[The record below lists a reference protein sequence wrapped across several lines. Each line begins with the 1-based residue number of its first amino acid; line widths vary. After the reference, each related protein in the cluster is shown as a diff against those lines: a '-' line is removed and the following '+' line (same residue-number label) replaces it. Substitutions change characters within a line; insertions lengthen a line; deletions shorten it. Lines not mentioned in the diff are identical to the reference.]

1 MKVLIYAS
9 PANSQYDEYINGM
22 YDEVKK
28 LGYDHVN
35 DEVKTHKIRDI
46 LNAASAGQKY
56 SQEEYNQSITT
67 LVDDINKA
75 EICIFEVSFQSLG
88 AGYLVDKSLDYS
100 KPTIVLYLEGH
111 KPHILSVVDDEKL
124 VVRSYNEKN
133 YKKVLKEALNF
144 AREKRDKRFNFF
156 LSPKLLNYLEQA
168 SNSRGITKSKLL
180 RDMIVHHM
188 RENSDTK
195 E

>member
-1 MKVLIYAS
+1 MKVLLYAS

-35 DEVKTHKIRDI
+35 DEVKTHVIRDI
-46 LNAASAGQKY
+46 LNAASTGQKF
-56 SQEEYNQSITT
+56 SQEGYNQAITA
-67 LVDDINKA
+67 LVDDINRA

-88 AGYLVDKSLDYS
+88 AGYLIDKSLDYS

-124 VVRSYNEKN
+124 IIRSYNEKN
-133 YKKVLKEALNF
+133 YKKVVRDALAF

-168 SNSRGITKSKLL
+168 SNSRGVTKSKLL
-180 RDMIVHHM
+180 RDMIVQHM
-188 RENSDTK
+188 RDNATSE
-195 E
+195 

>member
-1 MKVLIYAS
+1 MKVLLYAS

-35 DEVKTHKIRDI
+35 DEVKTHVIRDI
-46 LNAASAGQKY
+46 LNAASTGQKF
-56 SQEEYNQSITT
+56 SQEQYNQAITA
-67 LVDDINKA
+67 LVDDINRA

-88 AGYLVDKSLDYS
+88 AGYLIDKSLDYS

-124 VVRSYNEKN
+124 IIRSYNEKN
-133 YKKVLKEALNF
+133 YKKVVRDALAF

-168 SNSRGITKSKLL
+168 SNSRGVTKSKLL
-180 RDMIVHHM
+180 RDMIVQHM
-188 RENSDTK
+188 RDNATSE
-195 E
+195 

>member
-1 MKVLIYAS
+1 MKVLLYAS
-9 PANSQYDEYINGM
+9 PANSKYDEYITGM

-35 DEVKTHKIRDI
+35 DEIKTHKIRDI
-46 LNAASAGQKY
+46 LNAASTGQKF
-56 SQEEYNQSITT
+56 SQEEYNQAITA

-88 AGYLVDKSLDYS
+88 AGYLIDKSLDYS

-111 KPHILSVVDDEKL
+111 KPHILSVVEDEKL
-124 VVRSYNEKN
+124 IVRSYNEKN
-133 YKKVLKEALNF
+133 YKKVVRDALTF

-168 SNSRGITKSKLL
+168 SNSRGVTKSKLL
-180 RDMIVHHM
+180 RDMIVQHM
-188 RENSDTK
+188 RDNAPSE
-195 E
+195 